1 MTLERLGEFEASGD
15 VTTGAN
21 IATPGS
27 ASQQAVDERVAPV
40 AGALIGALD
49 PSIFE
54 VPAEIAVDA
63 KLAESNVLTADL
75 GATTTRSNRPAVSME
90 FQDSAYGVP
99 YPSVYPAIYP
109 AAVWSTPVARR
120 ADLPALDSGG
130 KLSPD
135 VIPDKPLGV
144 LTNLVVQATPGG
156 PIDFEVREGTTWIRN
171 AVIANGGGVFA
182 SVKRV
187 HVIANGPGQSN
198 GESFAHPIVPML
210 DHESSRIWQLPYSGE
225 ALIPAAVP
233 LSGPAFGSGLS
244 PAHVLARK
252 IVAADPEAVVVLV
265 PIAVGGSGLVTDPSG
280 GRGKWEVGYT
290 GPNPPLNANG
300 IARVTAALGQAQ
312 ARWAL
317 TPSVIATMVLG
328 ETDGADGTL
337 RAAFQSALDIL
348 IADWQTRFNA
358 LFLIAGIV
366 PGYEPVGTRPE
377 ITAALRDTPRR
388 MRRVAFVEGPD
399 NGGGSR
405 GPTDPNHYSRE
416 AAEWIGGQW
425 YEALPRAVNNVVGS
439 PTQNPF
445 KVSAARWGNTVTA
458 SWSPVQCL
466 VTAYEVQSSTDGTTW
481 TNVTI
486 TEPVATRVEFTS
498 AAPVKVRVRA
508 IGTDTSNWTMP
519 VNSVGG

>member
-1 MTLERLGEFEASGD
+1 MAAGLERLGEFEASGD

-75 GATTTRSNRPAVSME
+75 ESAATRSNRAAVSME
-90 FQDSAYGVP
+90 FKDSTLESRVTALVTALVP
-99 YPSVYPAIYP
+99 AKTQ
-109 AAVWSTPVARR
+109 STPVTRR
-120 ADLPALDSGG
+120 ADLPALGGDG
-130 KLSPD
+130 KLSAD

-144 LTNLVVQATPGG
+144 LTGLQVRGVVDGPVVLDVRADGTYVDGVKVVPGVG
-156 PIDFEVREGTTWIRN
+156 LAI
-171 AVIANGGGVFA
+171 
-182 SVKRV
+182 KRV
-187 HVIANGPGQSN
+187 YVIANGPSQSN
-198 GESFAHPIVPML
+198 NESFAHPIVPML
-210 DHESSRIWQLPYSGE
+210 DHESSRIWQLPYTGD
-225 ALIPAAVP
+225 ALVPAVVP

-252 IVAADPEAVVVLV
+252 IVAADPEAAAVIV
-265 PIAVGGSGLVTDPSG
+265 PVAVGGSGLITDPSG

-290 GPNPPLNANG
+290 GPNPPLNANAK
-300 IARVTAALGQAQ
+300 ARVRVAIGQAQ
-312 ARWAL
+312 ARWNL
-317 TPSVIATMVLG
+317 TPDVIATMILG
-328 ETDGADGTL
+328 ETDAADGTL
-337 RAAFQSALDIL
+337 RAPFQTGVDSLVT
-348 IADWQTRFNA
+348 DWQSEFNA

-377 ITAALRDTPRR
+377 ITLALQDTPRR
-388 MRRVAFVEGPD
+388 KRRVAYVPGPE

-405 GPTDPNHYSRE
+405 GPTDTNHYSRE
-416 AAEWIGGQW
+416 AAEWIGDEW
-425 YEALPRAVNNVVGS
+425 FKAIPRAVNNVVGS
-439 PTQNPF
+439 STQNPF
-445 KVSAARWGNTVTA
+445 RVSATRWGNTVTA

-466 VTAYEVQSSTDGTTW
+466 VTAYEVQSSTDGVTW
-481 TNVTI
+481 TNVTMP
-486 TEPVATRVEFTS
+486 EPVATRVEFTS
-498 AAPVKVRVRA
+498 SVPVKVRVRA